1 MKVNSL
7 LSLLHIAD
15 PTLPIGGY
23 SHSNGLET
31 YVQKG
36 LVNSTETAA
45 LFLKNMLSS
54 SILHNDAAYVRL
66 TYEVMGKKDNYAKV
80 LELDEECSAMKS
92 PREIREASHKLG
104 TRLLKIFIEEND
116 SSKNKF
122 LTKFGEYVTKNI
134 SVGNYPVVYGALC
147 YLMEIPLEEALTAFY
162 FSTATGM
169 VTNAVKLVPLGQLEG
184 QKILFEVKKSIPE
197 WVKKTLKLEEDKIG
211 LSNVGFDLRSMQHE
225 RLYSRLYMS

>member
-1 MKVNSL
+1 MKINSL
-7 LSLLHIAD
+7 ISLLHIAD

-36 LVNSTETAA
+36 LVNNTETAA
-45 LFLKNMLSS
+45 LFLNNMLSS

-66 TYEVMGKKDNYAKV
+66 AYEAMSKKNAYDKIV
-80 LELDEECSAMKS
+80 FLDEECSAMKS

-104 TRLLKIFIEEND
+104 TRLLKIFVEEG
-116 SSKNKF
+116 KKTKF
-122 LTKFGEYVTKNI
+122 LTQFGEYVTKNMN
-134 SVGNYPVVYGALC
+134 VGNYPVVYGVLC
-147 YLMEIPLEEALTAFY
+147 YLMEIPLDEALAAFY

-184 QKILFEVKKSIPE
+184 QKILFEIKKDIQK
-197 WVKKTLKLEEDKIG
+197 WVDETMSLKEEMIG

>member
-1 MKVNSL
+1 MKINSL
-7 LSLLHIAD
+7 LSLLHVAD

-36 LVNSTETAA
+36 IVNSKEAA
-45 LFLKNMLSS
+45 AEFLNNMLST

-66 TYEVMGKKDNYAKV
+66 TYEAMQGKKSFEKV
-80 LELDEECSAMKS
+80 VELDEECSAMKS

-104 TRLLKIFIEEND
+104 TRLLKIFIEEGNED
-116 SSKNKF
+116 KFLNKF
-122 LTKFGEYVTKNI
+122 ADYVTKNKD
-134 SVGNYPVVYGALC
+134 VGNYPVVYGVIS
-147 YLMEIPLEEALTAFY
+147 YLLEIPLKEALTAFY

-169 VTNAVKLVPLGQLEG
+169 ITNAVKLVPLGQIEG
-184 QKILFEVKKSIPE
+184 QKILFEVKKNIDG
-197 WVKKTLKLEEDKIG
+197 WVEKTINLEENKIG
-211 LSNVGFDLRSMQHE
+211 LSNVGFDLRAMQHE